1 MYTGVPNQNIFCNIS
16 CNNVKKKIYPH
27 LVDFKYFVD
36 NFLKSSKNID
46 EEQNM
51 YMKLTNIFVT
61 VVRSTKKT

>member
-16 CNNVKKKIYPH
+16 CNNVKNIYPH

-61 VVRSTKKT
+61 VVRSTRKT